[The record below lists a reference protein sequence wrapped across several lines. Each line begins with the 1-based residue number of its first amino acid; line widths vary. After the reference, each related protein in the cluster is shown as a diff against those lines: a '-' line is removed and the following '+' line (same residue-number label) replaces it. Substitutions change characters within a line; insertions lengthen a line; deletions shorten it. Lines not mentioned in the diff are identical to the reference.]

1 MPWDED
7 NDEDVDWCEKHLQS
21 RIRFCFDLK
30 RGMSRPMADHIRML
44 LTEARYI
51 QSRRELLETALV
63 ESDFEDMD
71 ESNGMYHLIGPSN
84 F

>member
-1 MPWDED
+1 MPWDDD
-7 NDEDVDWCEKHLQS
+7 NDEDVDWCEKHLEP

-30 RGMSRPMADHIRML
+30 RGMGRAMADHIRML

-51 QSRRELLETALV
+51 RCRCDLLEAALV

-71 ESNGMYHLIGPSN
+71 ESPGNDT
-84 F
+84 